1 MTFAKV
7 IEASVT
13 FRSSGEGH
21 SWPGWSGYTINE
33 MIQVNR
39 DLLWV
44 LYQAFQQNWSFNK
57 AILNHY
63 DILLID
69 LSVNVQKRPKKWTL
83 IILVSSSMEN
93 VGADRAPGMVEKFR
107 LTAVSWSR
115 TITVLSSHATN
126 NEGKG
131 RYVLEEFS
139 ICSFTD
145 YKKVGKLLSCRKYYR
160 YRVILTKTFL
170 YVDSFTRVKL
180 CNNPFVKT
188 TLHLWSVPRRS
199 TSFNAKFSKLM

>member
-13 FRSSGEGH
+13 FLSSGEGH
-21 SWPGWSGYTINE
+21 SYP
-33 MIQVNR
+33 
-39 DLLWV
+39 DD
-44 LYQAFQQNWSFNK
+44 QATRSMKWFRSIVIYFGPSIKLFNK
-57 AILNHY
+57 IGLLIKLYHY

-115 TITVLSSHATN
+115 TITVLSSHATK

-170 YVDSFTRVKL
+170 YVDSFTRWKL

>member
-1 MTFAKV
+1 M
-7 IEASVT
+7 
-13 FRSSGEGH
+13 
-21 SWPGWSGYTINE
+21 
-33 MIQVNR
+33 
-39 DLLWV
+39 
-44 LYQAFQQNWSFNK
+44 
-57 AILNHY
+57 
-63 DILLID
+63 
-69 LSVNVQKRPKKWTL
+69 QKRPKKWTL

-115 TITVLSSHATN
+115 TITVLSSRATN

-145 YKKVGKLLSCRKYYR
+145 YKKVGKLLSCRKYYS

-170 YVDSFTRVKL
+170 YVDSFTRWKL

-188 TLHLWSVPRRS
+188 TFSISDLYRGDLLRLTPNSQNWCNKKCMVENREKLHSDLVKEQILSHVFLCTPWI
-199 TSFNAKFSKLM
+199 FMDIYIC